1 VDAIRKPDWSFFYD
15 QVGSASFR
23 RRLFGYH
30 PDDVDEHLYRVSTWF
45 SLAGVDKLLE
55 ERAEERLQ
63 KLADQADQRRAEAEA
78 EATRVLTEA
87 RREADAI
94 QRAAQEASRAIL
106 EQARREAALE
116 RRGRSRLGR
125 PVGARSDVR

>member
-1 VDAIRKPDWSFFYD
+1 MSVIPPPDWVHHIRS
-15 QVGSASFR
+15 VRFR

-30 PDDVDEHLYRVSTWF
+30 PDDVHKHLHRVSGWF
-45 SLAGVDKLLE
+45 SMAGLDELLD
-55 ERAEERLQ
+55 ERMRE
-63 KLADQADQRRAEAEA
+63 LADQADQRRREAET
-78 EATRVLTEA
+78 EATRVLAEA

-94 QRAAQEASRAIL
+94 QRAAREESRAIL
-106 EQARREAALE
+106 EQARGEAALE